1 MNTPTFT
8 LDDAQKLIIAKFIH
22 EMPFNQLLGL
32 EVLCF
37 DKTQIKLVFNNKPEL
52 IGNFEQQIL
61 HGGVIASVLDV
72 ASGLVCIGNVLNRM
86 TAFSKEALRKR
97 LSTIGT
103 IDLNINYLHPGRG
116 KKFIASG
123 KIIRTGNKISVA
135 RAELHNEENKHIAT
149 GIATYLVS

>member
-1 MNTPTFT
+1 MNKPALT
-8 LDDAQKLIIAKFIH
+8 LDDAQKLIIGKYLQ
-22 EMPFNQLLGL
+22 MQFNQLLGL
-32 EVLCF
+32 ELLSF
-37 DKTQIKLVFNNKPEL
+37 DNTQIKLIFNNKSQL

-72 ASGLVCIGNVLNRM
+72 SSSIVCFCNVLSRI
-86 TAFSKEALRKR
+86 TSFSKEALRDR
-97 LSTIGT
+97 LLTFGT

-135 RAELHNEENKHIAT
+135 RAELHNDENKHIAT
-149 GIATYLVS
+149 SIATFLVG